1 MFRIDMG
8 LIDQSYNWKSGN
20 WTLLFKKQRLYMIDH
35 NELKV
40 IDLMDDLGMNQLD
53 HLAT

>member
-1 MFRIDMG
+1 
-8 LIDQSYNWKSGN
+8 
-20 WTLLFKKQRLYMIDH
+20 MIDH